1 MIFRKDISIPFI
13 RLPIE
18 QSRFSTFLTHKQY
31 RLFFRGWS
39 VNERFRRSCARCVA
53 KREREKKE
61 GKRHQR
67 RTVDE
72 QTLKTSGKFSIGRHI
87 TPESLP
93 ALSLRFPIFTKAA
106 RNENSADHNYHFFF
120 FFFFCVWTRIK
131 RASINYLSFSLLLF
145 LLKIDRS
152 VFVHFNAKNLYYL
165 KFAPS
170 ITNLGIIL
178 NPVLIRTISLAR

>member
-120 FFFFCVWTRIK
+120 FFFLRSNKTGFY
-131 RASINYLSFSLLLF
+131 YLSLSLSPF
-145 LLKIDRS
+145 
-152 VFVHFNAKNLYYL
+152 
-165 KFAPS
+165 
-170 ITNLGIIL
+170 
-178 NPVLIRTISLAR
+178 ISLKNWSISVHSLQC